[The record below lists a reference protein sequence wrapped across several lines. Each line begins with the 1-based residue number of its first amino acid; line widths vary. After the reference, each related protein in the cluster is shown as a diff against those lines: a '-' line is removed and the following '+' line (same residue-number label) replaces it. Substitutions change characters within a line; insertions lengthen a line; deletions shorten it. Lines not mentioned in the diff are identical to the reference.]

1 MQYADRASQGGT
13 SSLDVPPWMTSP
25 KFKSWLSFVKI
36 GKSVTTHMNK
46 RIIKPAIKYGNF
58 APLIK
63 FAMAGTYSGMAYNL
77 FKTAFRVPANLA
89 TGALKPPAIFA
100 NKTSLES
107 IEAKTFSCSIVKGC

>member
-77 FKTAFRVPANLA
+77 FKTAFRGKQDPTDFMEGFDELMYYACL
-89 TGALKPPAIFA
+89 LY
-100 NKTSLES
+100 TSPS
-107 IEAKTFSCSIVKGC
+107 PRD